1 MDISQ
6 KIAKLDE
13 LDEVAQGLM
22 LICELPQV
30 RFATFQFIQS
40 RPDQYASP
48 FVRTTYPEKW
58 VNHYLQHNLMH
69 SDPIVRHSLNRQKPF
84 FWSEVKL
91 TRDEQLMMQQA
102 LSFDLAPFGYSVP
115 TIDVGPYQGLFSI
128 NANKD
133 AADNWGKTVVQDEIL
148 WKEIALKLHK
158 ISREEVDPDNDY
170 THHFSKREM
179 ECLYLIA
186 DGKTYGE
193 VASILGISE
202 HTVRGYFRSLRFKLN
217 CSTLAQVV
225 AKAKSLK
232 II

>member
-6 KIAKLDE
+6 KIAE
-13 LDEVAQGLM
+13 LDKLNEVAQGLM
-22 LICELPQV
+22 LICELPRVQ
-30 RFATFQFIQS
+30 FATFQFIQS
-40 RPDQYASP
+40 RPDQHANP

-58 VNHYLQHNLMH
+58 VSHYLQHNLMH
-69 SDPIVRHSLNRQKPF
+69 SDPVVRHSLHSKKPF

-91 TRDEQLMMQQA
+91 TNDETLMMQQA
-102 LSFDLAPFGYSVP
+102 LSFGLSPFGYSVP
-115 TIDVGPYQGLFSI
+115 TIDVGPYKGLFSI

-133 AADNWGKTVVQDEIL
+133 AAGDWEKTVIQDEIL
-148 WKEIALKLHK
+148 WRELALKLHK
-158 ISREEVDPDNDY
+158 MAREEVDPDNDY

-202 HTVRGYFRSLRFKLN
+202 HTVRGYFRSLRLKLN

-225 AKAKSLK
+225 AKAKTLK
-232 II
+232 LI

>member
-91 TRDEQLMMQQA
+91 TG
-102 LSFDLAPFGYSVP
+102 S
-115 TIDVGPYQGLFSI
+115 
-128 NANKD
+128 
-133 AADNWGKTVVQDEIL
+133 
-148 WKEIALKLHK
+148 
-158 ISREEVDPDNDY
+158 
-170 THHFSKREM
+170 
-179 ECLYLIA
+179 
-186 DGKTYGE
+186 
-193 VASILGISE
+193 
-202 HTVRGYFRSLRFKLN
+202 
-217 CSTLAQVV
+217 V
-225 AKAKSLK
+225 AKFDCVFALCQCCAIVFIKDTKAWSYS
-232 II
+232 

>member
-30 RFATFQFIQS
+30 QFATFQFIQS

-69 SDPIVRHSLNRQKPF
+69 SDPIVRHSLNSENPF

-91 TRDEQLMMQQA
+91 TRDETLMMQQA
-102 LSFDLAPFGYSVP
+102 LSFGLSSVGYSVP
-115 TIDVGPYQGLFSI
+115 TKDVGPYRGLFSI
-128 NANKD
+128 NAHKD
-133 AADNWGKTVVQDEIL
+133 AVGGWGKTVVQDETQ
-148 WKEIALKLHK
+148 WKE
-158 ISREEVDPDNDY
+158 
-170 THHFSKREM
+170 
-179 ECLYLIA
+179 
-186 DGKTYGE
+186 
-193 VASILGISE
+193 VAPE
-202 HTVRGYFRSLRFKLN
+202 RFKDILEADDVEP
-217 CSTLAQVV
+217 TE
-225 AKAKSLK
+225 
-232 II
+232 